1 MAQTQLLGI
10 DVGSTTVKLALVD
23 PETHRVGYHRYMRH
37 GARQRDTTL
46 RLIQELAESLPD
58 TILQPIFTGSGSR
71 AIAESIG
78 LSHVQEV
85 VANSV
90 AVRRF
95 YPDTRVAIELG
106 GQDAK
111 VIFFHP
117 DPATGE
123 LQASDMRMNGSC
135 AGGTGAFIDEVAKLL
150 KTPVEQFDDRAA
162 RGSHIYQISGR
173 CGVFAKT
180 DIQPL
185 LNQGVDRSDLA
196 LSTFHA
202 VARQTIG
209 GLAQGLQIR
218 PPVIFQGGP
227 LTFNH
232 TLLRVFA
239 ERLKLSPEEIIRP
252 DQPEIFVAVGAALA
266 LPLIAPETEP
276 LSPAAL
282 AEALAGA
289 VRREE
294 AARVARSE
302 AGGGADAIPPFFSD
316 ETERQEFFTRHRR
329 PEWSRVTFAPGT
341 VVDVYIGIDAGSTTT
356 KMVLLDTTG
365 GILDSAYSHND
376 GEPLRTG
383 VRLLT
388 ELLGRYEAED
398 VTLRIGGLG
407 TTGYG
412 EKLFAAAFHADYH
425 TVETVAHAHAA
436 LEIAPTAGFV
446 LDIGGQDMKAITV
459 TDGIVT
465 GISLNE
471 ACSAGCGSFLENF
484 AHNLEVPVQEI
495 ADLAFAADAPSQL
508 GSRCTVFMNSS
519 IITEQKN
526 GKGPAD
532 ILAGLCRSIVENVFT
547 KVVRVPNFEMLGE
560 TVVVQGGT
568 FENDAVLRA
577 LEQYTGRRVVRAPHP
592 GLMGAIGVAR
602 LTQQQ
607 MERRQAGAVQPG
619 AELSHGAE
627 QFRCAAA
634 GTESGAASPAVT
646 SPADAE
652 TGTSRFT
659 GLEELR
665 TFDVYQESGHICPWC
680 SNACNRTIVRFAD
693 GGHFVTGN
701 RCERGEIVETEAS
714 TAEAKEQIRRI
725 ARRQREIPNLMT
737 EREELLFRRPAEEP
751 LPAAR
756 RQAASM
762 QPVTIGIPRTLE
774 FWHSYPFWYSF
785 WSSLGYTVQLSE
797 PSTKELFEDGLAS
810 VPSDTVC
817 FPAKL
822 AHGHLR
828 DLIAKGVDR
837 IFMPMINRMP
847 PENLTTT
854 SNHVCAVVKGYPMV
868 LDVSDEPEKMHGIPF
883 DRPMFHWVDYRSR
896 RRQLLKWAT
905 AALGIDAWT
914 VGAAIDRGNRRQT
927 EFESSLMARGAAVLR
942 DLEKTEDGFAVVIA
956 GRPYHSDRLVNHDLA
971 SFFVEEGVPVLTADS
986 LPGLH
991 DVDLS
996 GTRSELTINF
1006 HVRMYSAA
1014 MKVAEHPNLELVQ
1027 IVSFGCG
1034 HDAVISDEVVRVLE
1048 KASGKSPLTLKLDET
1063 DVKGPLA
1070 IRIRSF
1076 IETIRARRACDVVA
1090 EEAAGAP
1097 GGGAADTGASRAT
1110 GTTEGTDA
1118 GAATQPV
1125 ILPEPFVVKYRKQD
1139 RKEKVIMA
1147 PNVSRAFATVISAA
1161 IRAEG
1166 YRVEPLPMAD
1176 RRAIA
1181 LGKRYIHNDMCFPAQ
1196 VNVGEMLRAL
1206 ESGAADPDKAVCGLA
1221 KSQCDCRLAHY
1232 ASLARRAL
1240 DDAGYPQVPIITT
1253 DIDTKNMHPGFKLSP
1268 LFQLRMLWA
1277 LGIIDAMEALR
1288 LRLRPYEITAG
1299 EVDTIFETG
1308 VEEVAAGI
1316 EVSVRRGLQAFER
1329 CVERL
1334 TRVELDTTTE
1344 RPQVFII
1351 GEFLLNF
1358 HPTSNYHIVEYL
1370 EANGMEVVL
1379 PNILD
1384 SFRRDFMRMKTE
1396 RKEFFIRHP
1405 FADTVLGSV
1414 TDYLFDH
1421 VLVRVAK
1428 IAATHPRFHD
1438 RVALPKIA
1446 ARSEEIVH
1454 HTFTS
1459 GEGWMIAG
1467 EILHHAAEGIRSFL
1481 ILQPF
1486 GCLPNHVTGRG
1497 LVKRL
1502 KELHPEV
1509 QILSLD
1515 YDPDTSFANIE
1526 NRLQM
1531 LILNSRMQQANAGAT
1546 R

>member
-1 MAQTQLLGI
+1 MEESYLLGV
-10 DVGSTTVKLALVD
+10 DVGSTTVKLALLEPV
-23 PETHRVGYHRYMRH
+23 THRVVYHRYMRH
-37 GARQRDTTL
+37 GSRQRDTTI
-46 RLIQELAESLPD
+46 RLIRELAQTLPD
-58 TILQPIFTGSGSR
+58 IVVQPIFTGSGSH
-71 AIAESIG
+71 AIGQSVG

-123 LQASDMRMNGSC
+123 LHASDMRMNGSC

-185 LNQGVDRSDLA
+185 LNQGIDRSDLA

-209 GLAQGLQIR
+209 GLAQGLQIK

-239 ERLKLSPEEIIRP
+239 ERLKLAPHEVIRP
-252 DQPEIFVAVGAALA
+252 DQPEIFVAMGAALA
-266 LPLIAPETEP
+266 VPLIAPQTIP
-276 LSPAAL
+276 LSPAKLAEHL
-282 AEALAGA
+282 AEASH
-289 VRREE
+289 REE
-294 AARVARSE
+294 HERVSSIT
-302 AGGGADAIPPFFSD
+302 AGGERDAIPPFFAD
-316 ETERQEFFTRHRR
+316 EAERRDFFERHARPDWTRI
-329 PEWSRVTFAPGT
+329 TYNPGSA
-341 VVDVYIGIDAGSTTT
+341 VDVYIGIDAGSTTT
-356 KMVLLDTTG
+356 KMVILDQSGTM
-365 GILDSAYSHND
+365 LDSAYSHND

-398 VTLRIGGLG
+398 VTLRIQGLG

-436 LEIAPTAGFV
+436 LEIAPAAGFV

-484 AHNLEVPVQEI
+484 AHNLDVPVQEI
-495 ADLAFAADAPSQL
+495 ANRAFTANAPSQL

-547 KVVRVPNFEMLGE
+547 KVVRVPNFELLGE

-607 MERRQAGAVQPG
+607 LDRQRTEEQRHGAVTTHTSDTTSSTATAVSPG
-619 AELSHGAE
+619 S
-627 QFRCAAA
+627 
-634 GTESGAASPAVT
+634 
-646 SPADAE
+646 
-652 TGTSRFT
+652 SRFT
-659 GLEELR
+659 GLEELG
-665 TFDVYQESGHICPWC
+665 TFDVHQESGHICPWC
-680 SNACNRTIVRFAD
+680 SNACHRTIIRF
-693 GGHFVTGN
+693 GGGSHFVTGN
-701 RCERGEIVETEAS
+701 RCERGEVIETA
-714 TAEAKEQIRRI
+714 AGAADAHARVRRI
-725 ARRQREIPNLMT
+725 AQRRRQIPNLMT
-737 EREELLFRRPAEEP
+737 EREELLFRRPVETP
-751 LPAAR
+751 LQSKPTE
-756 RQAASM
+756 SL
-762 QPVTIGIPRTLE
+762 TIGIPRTLE

-785 WSSLGYTVQLSE
+785 WSSLGYSVQLSDH
-797 PSTKELFEDGLAS
+797 STKELFEDGLAS

-828 DLIAKGVDR
+828 DLIAKRVDR

-847 PENLTTT
+847 PENPSTT

-883 DRPMFHWVDYRSR
+883 DRPMFHWVDDRSR

-905 AALGIDAWT
+905 TTLGVDPRTAAE
-914 VGAAIDRGNRRQT
+914 AIDRGNRRQT
-927 EFESSLMARGAAVLR
+927 EFESTLMERGGEVLQN
-942 DLEKTEDGFAVVIA
+942 LEGTDDGFAVVIA

-971 SFFVEEGVPVLTADS
+971 AFFMEEGVPVLTADS

-996 GTRSELTINF
+996 GTRSELTVNF

-1014 MKVAEHPNLELVQ
+1014 MKVAQHPKLELVQ

-1048 KASGKSPLTLKLDET
+1048 KGSGKSPLTLKLDET

-1076 IETIRARRACDVVA
+1076 IETVRARRAREAVTPPVA
-1090 EEAAGAP
+1090 
-1097 GGGAADTGASRAT
+1097 
-1110 GTTEGTDA
+1110 
-1118 GAATQPV
+1118 
-1125 ILPEPFVVKYRKQD
+1125 LPEPFSVKYRRPD

-1147 PNVSRAFATVISAA
+1147 PNVSRAFATIISAA
-1161 IRAEG
+1161 IRTEG
-1166 YRVEPLPMAD
+1166 YRIEPLPMAD
-1176 RRAIA
+1176 RRAIE

-1206 ESGAADPDKAVCGLA
+1206 ETGAADPAKAVCGLA

-1277 LGIIDAMEALR
+1277 LGIVDALEALR
-1288 LRLRPYEITAG
+1288 LRLRPYEVASG
-1299 EVDTIFETG
+1299 EVDAIFETG
-1308 VEEVAAGI
+1308 VEEVAEGI
-1316 EVSVRRGLQAFER
+1316 EVSVQRGLQAFER
-1329 CVERL
+1329 CVDRL
-1334 TRVELDTTTE
+1334 RQVELNTAIE

-1358 HPTSNYHIVEYL
+1358 HPTSNYNIVEYL

-1421 VLVRVAK
+1421 VLARVAK
-1428 IAATHPRFHD
+1428 IAMTHPRYHE

-1446 ARSEEIVH
+1446 ERSEEIVH

-1502 KELHPEV
+1502 KEIHPET

-1531 LILNSRMQQANAGAT
+1531 LILNSRMSQTVG
-1546 R
+1546 

>member
-1 MAQTQLLGI
+1 EFF
-10 DVGSTTVKLALVD
+10 S
-23 PETHRVGYHRYMRH
+23 RH
-37 GARQRDTTL
+37 Q
-46 RLIQELAESLPD
+46 
-58 TILQPIFTGSGSR
+58 
-71 AIAESIG
+71 
-78 LSHVQEV
+78 
-85 VANSV
+85 
-90 AVRRF
+90 
-95 YPDTRVAIELG
+95 
-106 GQDAK
+106 
-111 VIFFHP
+111 
-117 DPATGE
+117 
-123 LQASDMRMNGSC
+123 
-135 AGGTGAFIDEVAKLL
+135 
-150 KTPVEQFDDRAA
+150 
-162 RGSHIYQISGR
+162 
-173 CGVFAKT
+173 
-180 DIQPL
+180 
-185 LNQGVDRSDLA
+185 
-196 LSTFHA
+196 
-202 VARQTIG
+202 
-209 GLAQGLQIR
+209 
-218 PPVIFQGGP
+218 
-227 LTFNH
+227 
-232 TLLRVFA
+232 
-239 ERLKLSPEEIIRP
+239 RP
-252 DQPEIFVAVGAALA
+252 DW
-266 LPLIAPETEP
+266 T
-276 LSPAAL
+276 
-282 AEALAGA
+282 
-289 VRREE
+289 
-294 AARVARSE
+294 
-302 AGGGADAIPPFFSD
+302 
-316 ETERQEFFTRHRR
+316 
-329 PEWSRVTFAPGT
+329 RVTFEPGA
-341 VVDVYIGIDAGSTTT
+341 VVDVYLGIDAGSTTT
-356 KMVLLDTTG
+356 KMVLLDG
-365 GILDSAYSHND
+365 DGRILDSAYSHND

-398 VTLRIGGLG
+398 VTLKIQGLG

-436 LEIAPTAGFV
+436 IEIAPNAGFV

-465 GISLNE
+465 AISLNE

-607 MERRQAGAVQPG
+607 MSRRQ
-619 AELSHGAE
+619 
-627 QFRCAAA
+627 RAAA
-634 GTESGAASPAVT
+634 VTPAGGTETGA
-646 SPADAE
+646 
-652 TGTSRFT
+652 SRFT

-665 TFDVYQESGHICPWC
+665 TFDVHQESGHICPWC

-693 GGHFVTGN
+693 GSHFVTGN
-701 RCERGEIVETEAS
+701 RCERGEVVETEES
-714 TAEAKEQIRRI
+714 KAEAKARVRQI
-725 ARRQREIPNLMT
+725 AQRQRQIPNLMT

-751 LPAAR
+751 LPAAHT
-756 RQAASM
+756 QSM
-762 QPVTIGIPRTLE
+762 TIGIPRTLE

-785 WSSLGYTVQLSE
+785 WSSLGYSVKLSE

-828 DLIAKGVDR
+828 DLIAKRVDR

-847 PENLTTT
+847 PENPTTT

-883 DRPMFHWVDYRSR
+883 DRPMFHWVDDRSR
-896 RRQLLKWAT
+896 HQQLLKWAAT
-905 AALGIDAWT
+905 TLGIDAQT
-914 VGAAIDRGNRRQT
+914 AMAAIDRGNRRQT
-927 EFESSLMARGAAVLR
+927 EFESALMERGGEVLR
-942 DLEKTEDGFAVVIA
+942 DLEEKDDGFAVVIA

-1048 KASGKSPLTLKLDET
+1048 KGSGKSPLTLKLDET

-1076 IETIRARRACDVVA
+1076 IETIRARRARDVVA
-1090 EEAAGAP
+1090 EEIAGTAGDGGATDNAAG
-1097 GGGAADTGASRAT
+1097 TGP
-1110 GTTEGTDA
+1110 
-1118 GAATQPV
+1118 GAATHPV

-1161 IRAEG
+1161 IRADG
-1166 YRVEPLPMAD
+1166 YRIEPLPMAD
-1176 RRAIA
+1176 RRAIE

-1196 VNVGEMLRAL
+1196 VNVGEMLGAL
-1206 ESGAADPDKAVCGLA
+1206 ESGVADPANAVCGLA

-1277 LGIIDAMEALR
+1277 LGIVDALEALR

-1299 EVDTIFETG
+1299 EVDAIFETG

-1316 EVSVRRGLQAFER
+1316 EASVRRGLQAFER

-1334 TRVELDTTTE
+1334 KQVELDTSTE

-1358 HPTSNYHIVEYL
+1358 HPTSNYNIVEYL

-1396 RKEFFIRHP
+1396 RKEFFIHYP
-1405 FADTVLGSV
+1405 FAETVLGSV

-1421 VLVRVAK
+1421 VLARVAK
-1428 IAATHPRFHD
+1428 IAATHPRFHEQ
-1438 RVALPKIA
+1438 VALPKIA
-1446 ARSEEIVH
+1446 ERSEEIVH

-1502 KELHPEV
+1502 KEIHPEA

-1531 LILNSRMQQANAGAT
+1531 LILNSRMQQANTGAS

>member
-1 MAQTQLLGI
+1 MVQTKLLGI

-23 PETHRVGYHRYMRH
+23 PETRQVLYNRYLRH
-37 GARQRDTTL
+37 GARQRETMV
-46 RLIQELAESLPD
+46 RLLEDLSATMPD
-58 TILQPIFTGSGSR
+58 LMVRPIFTGSGSHG
-71 AIAESIG
+71 IAQRSG
-78 LSHVQEV
+78 LPHVQEV

-90 AVRRF
+90 AVRLF
-95 YPDTRVAIELG
+95 YPDTRVAVELG

-123 LQASDMRMNGSC
+123 LTASDMRMNGSC

-150 KTPVEQFDDRAA
+150 KIPVEQFDDMAA
-162 RGSHIYQISGR
+162 RGSHVHQISGR

-209 GLAQGLQIR
+209 GLAQGLQIK

-232 TLLRVFA
+232 TLVRVFA
-239 ERLKLSPEEIIRP
+239 ERLKLSPEEVIRP
-252 DQPEIFVAVGAALA
+252 DQPEIFVALGAALS
-266 LPLIAPETEP
+266 LPLIAGDTPAEDVSKLAERLGRDGSSVSEDPTA
-276 LSPAAL
+276 STPAA
-282 AEALAGA
+282 EP
-289 VRREE
+289 VQ
-294 AARVARSE
+294 
-302 AGGGADAIPPFFSD
+302 PFFAD
-316 ETERQEFFTRHRR
+316 ESEREDFFRRHRR
-329 PEWSRVTFAPGT
+329 PDWKRTDLAPGST
-341 VVDVYIGIDAGSTTT
+341 HDVYIGIDAGSTTT
-356 KMVLLDTTG
+356 KMVIMDDTG
-365 GILDSAYSHND
+365 SVLDSAYSHNE
-376 GEPLRTG
+376 GEPLATG

-388 ELLGRYEAED
+388 ELLGRYEGED
-398 VTLRIGGLG
+398 VTLRIRGLG

-436 LEIAPTAGFV
+436 LQIEPTAGFV

-484 AHNLEVPVQEI
+484 AHNLEVPVEEI
-495 ADLAFAADAPSQL
+495 ARRAFDATSPSQL

-526 GKGPAD
+526 GKGPED

-547 KVVRVPNFEMLGE
+547 KVVRVPNFSVLGE

-592 GLMGAIGVAR
+592 GLMGAIGIAQ
-602 LTQQQ
+602 LTR
-607 MERRQAGAVQPG
+607 EHVGGLKNDGSENGGSENLEPAA
-619 AELSHGAE
+619 LSSF
-627 QFRCAAA
+627 Q
-634 GTESGAASPAVT
+634 
-646 SPADAE
+646 
-652 TGTSRFT
+652 
-659 GLEELR
+659 GLEGLR
-665 TFDVYQESGHICPWC
+665 SFDARQESGHICPYC
-680 SNACNRTIVRFAD
+680 SNACNRTVVRFSD
-693 GGHFVTGN
+693 GNHFVTGN
-701 RCERGEIVETEAS
+701 RCERGEVIEDHRSPE
-714 TAEAKEQIRRI
+714 ERKQQLRDI
-725 ARRQREIPNLMT
+725 ARRHQSVPNMMARRET
-737 EREELLFRRPAEEP
+737 LLFRRPPEDSLVP
-751 LPAAR
+751 PR
-756 RQAASM
+756 GI
-762 QPVTIGIPRTLE
+762 TIGIPRTLE
-774 FWHSYPFWYSF
+774 FWHSYPFWYAF
-785 WSSLGYTVQLSE
+785 WSSLGFEVVLSDE
-797 PSTKELFEDGLAS
+797 SSRELFEDGLAS

-822 AHGHLR
+822 SHGHLR
-828 DLIAKGVDR
+828 NLMDRQVDR

-847 PENLTTT
+847 PENSSTS

-868 LDVSDEPEKMHGIPF
+868 LAVSDEPEKTRGIPF
-883 DRPMFHWVDYRSR
+883 DRPMFHWVDERAR
-896 RRQLLKWAT
+896 KKQIVKWASEKFDVP
-905 AALGIDAWT
+905 GD
-914 VGAAIDRGNRRQT
+914 VVSRAIERGNRRQT
-927 EFESSLMARGAAVLR
+927 EFEGALMRSGAEVLQSLEEGK
-942 DLEKTEDGFAVVIA
+942 DSFAVVIA
-956 GRPYHSDRLVNHDLA
+956 GRPYHSDKLVNHDLA
-971 SFFVEEGVPVLTADS
+971 SFFIEEGIPVLTADS

-996 GTRSELTINF
+996 ASRSELTVNF
-1006 HVRMYSAA
+1006 HVRMYAAA
-1014 MKVAEHPNLELVQ
+1014 MKVAENPNLELVQ

-1034 HDAVISDEVVRVLE
+1034 HDAVISDEVIRLLE
-1048 KASGKSPLTLKLDET
+1048 KSAGKSALTLKLDET

-1076 IETIRARRACDVVA
+1076 IETIRARRGRAAAGVS
-1090 EEAAGAP
+1090 EAAGISGTARVS
-1097 GGGAADTGASRAT
+1097 GAAGPTGSAVFSR
-1110 GTTEGTDA
+1110 
-1118 GAATQPV
+1118 
-1125 ILPEPFVVKYRKQD
+1125 LPEPFTVKYLKKD

-1147 PNVSRAFATVISAA
+1147 PNVSKAFAAIISSA

-1166 YRVEPLPMAD
+1166 YRIEPLPMAD
-1176 RRAIA
+1176 RRAIE

-1206 ESGAADPDKAVCGLA
+1206 ETGHIDPAHAVCGLA

-1240 DDAGYPQVPIITT
+1240 DDAGYPGVPIITS
-1253 DIDTKNMHPGFKLSP
+1253 DIDTKNMHPGFSLSP
-1268 LFQLRMLWA
+1268 LFQLRMLWGLAIVDA
-1277 LGIIDAMEALR
+1277 LEALR
-1288 LRLRPYEITAG
+1288 LRLRPYEIHPG
-1299 EVDTIFETG
+1299 EVDTVFEEA
-1308 VEEVAAGI
+1308 VEEIAAGI
-1316 EVSVRRGLQAFER
+1316 EVSVRRALRALEIGIDRMKAI
-1329 CVERL
+1329 
-1334 TRVELDTTTE
+1334 ELDTSVQ
-1344 RPQVFII
+1344 RSRVFII

-1358 HPTSNYHIVEYL
+1358 HPTSNYDIVKYL
-1370 EANGMEVVL
+1370 ESNGLEVVL

-1384 SFRRDFMRMKTE
+1384 SFRRDFMRQKTE
-1396 RKEFFIRHP
+1396 RKEFFVRHP
-1405 FADTVLGSV
+1405 FADTVLGGI

-1421 VLVRVAK
+1421 VLERVAG
-1428 IAATHPRFHD
+1428 IARAHPRYHQ
-1438 RVALPKIA
+1438 REGLPKIA
-1446 ARSEEIVH
+1446 TLSEEIVH

-1467 EILHHAAEGIRSFL
+1467 EILHHAAEGIKSFL

-1497 LVKRL
+1497 LVKKL
-1502 KELHPEV
+1502 KEMHPDV

-1531 LILNSRMQQANAGAT
+1531 LILNSRLAAGIGTAG
-1546 R
+1546 